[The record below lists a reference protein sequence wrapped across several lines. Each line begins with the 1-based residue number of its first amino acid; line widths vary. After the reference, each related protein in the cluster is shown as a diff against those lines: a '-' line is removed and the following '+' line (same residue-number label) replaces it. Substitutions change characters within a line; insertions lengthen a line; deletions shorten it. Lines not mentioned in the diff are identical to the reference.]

1 MRNSKRCIVTILSGV
16 FLLCILPVSTQAE
29 DPNSKGHASFTVFDM
44 DENGFVSE
52 EEFYSVRQQRMAARA
67 AEGKKMRCAASAPS
81 FSDLDVDSDGQLN
94 QEELT
99 TGQKAH
105 HAKCMQGGRGHGH
118 GQGEGEGYVGGMRGS
133 PPAFS
138 DFDLDGD
145 GVISESEFNEAHA
158 KRMSEMAAQG
168 YKMKHAGDAPGFSG
182 IDSNDDGVISSQE
195 FSDHQSA
202 HHYKMKESK

>member
-1 MRNSKRCIVTILSGV
+1 
-16 FLLCILPVSTQAE
+16 
-29 DPNSKGHASFTVFDM
+29 M

-81 FSDLDVDSDGQLN
+81 FSDLDVDSDGQLS

-118 GQGEGEGYVGGMRGS
+118 GQGEGEGEGYVGGMRGN

-138 DFDLDGD
+138 DLRSDSPAPQARPARSVTGAGASRASITSSHRVPSDGRSRAAALSRL
-145 GVISESEFNEAHA
+145 G
-158 KRMSEMAAQG
+158 MAR
-168 YKMKHAGDAPGFSG
+168 
-182 IDSNDDGVISSQE
+182 DDRNV
-195 FSDHQSA
+195 DRPVKDVSA
-202 HHYKMKESK
+202 